1 MLRHFKLLAH
11 LFEKFLGNTQSMID
25 CKILRPWLNLIFNPL
40 RQFILLIW
48 FFISSIREN
57 HKSIIIFGSKNSS
70 NTLASLPHSIKSQ
83 EIIFLDIKVLFEK
96 THSGIQIS
104 WKGILI
110 WNSKDDHTP
119 SVVTSKIYSF
129 GNLAPCNTEKYSTSS
144 AITSLLIIF

>member
-11 LFEKFLGNTQSMID
+11 LFEKFLGNTQSMIN
-25 CKILRPWLNLIFNPL
+25 CKIFRPWLNLILNPL

-48 FFISSIREN
+48 FFVPSICEN

-83 EIIFLDIKVLFEK
+83 KIIFLDIEIFLEK
-96 THSGIQIS
+96 AHSGIQIS

-110 WNSKDDHTP
+110 WNSKDNHTP
-119 SVVTSKIYSF
+119 SVVTCEIYSF
-129 GNLAPCNTEKYSTSS
+129 RNFSPCNTKKYSTSS